1 MLYYIMFAITFFFVI
16 IYWLS
21 VLFLRLKIADF
32 LKPIVMFLNGANIAV
47 TAIAIIY
54 TLSLNSITK
63 EKSIEIISMKNTNDG
78 YICTLEDEQ
87 GDIVYSNV
95 QYNLSTVKEIN
106 TKTPKLK
113 IKYKCVSKEDK
124 NSLCYKLLYLVKQDV
139 EDNDTNN
146 NSYTFILPKGYIK
159 ENNIDVR

>member
-54 TLSLNSITK
+54 TLSLNRINMNIKGEWKWSI
-63 EKSIEIISMKNTNDG
+63 
-78 YICTLEDEQ
+78 Y
-87 GDIVYSNV
+87 V
-95 QYNLSTVKEIN
+95 
-106 TKTPKLK
+106 
-113 IKYKCVSKEDK
+113 
-124 NSLCYKLLYLVKQDV
+124 LLLLLH
-139 EDNDTNN
+139 
-146 NSYTFILPKGYIK
+146 FWL
-159 ENNIDVR
+159 

>member
-1 MLYYIMFAITFFFVI
+1 MLFYIMLAITFFFVI

-21 VLFLRLKIADF
+21 ALFLRLKIADF

-54 TLSLNSITK
+54 TLSLNNITK

-95 QYNLSTVKEIN
+95 QYNLSTVKETN
-106 TKTPKLK
+106 TKIPKLK